1 MRRQTN
7 YEIKMYLSATEV
19 ETQEE
24 AKSSGWRDLIKKM
37 EALANRQQCLQSLLE
52 LTELCADSIADKHK
66 PRAELKGNNH
76 HFHVNCH
83 HHDDNCNSSRLNYL
97 CAIYSG
103 GTANYTPAR
112 LLNSEQEKYLQQFC
126 Q

>member
-37 EALANRQQCLQSLLE
+37 EALANRQQCLQS
-52 LTELCADSIADKHK
+52 A
-66 PRAELKGNNH
+66 
-76 HFHVNCH
+76 
-83 HHDDNCNSSRLNYL
+83 
-97 CAIYSG
+97 
-103 GTANYTPAR
+103 
-112 LLNSEQEKYLQQFC
+112 
-126 Q
+126 

>member
-52 LTELCADSIADKHK
+52 LTELCADSIVDKHK

-83 HHDDNCNSSRLNYL
+83 HHEMP
-97 CAIYSG
+97 ATTV
-103 GTANYTPAR
+103 TAHV
-112 LLNSEQEKYLQQFC
+112 
-126 Q
+126 

>member
-7 YEIKMYLSATEV
+7 YEIKMYLSATDV

-52 LTELCADSIADKHK
+52 LTELCADSKADKHN

-76 HFHVNCH
+76 HFHDNCH
-83 HHDDNCNSSRLNYL
+83 HREMP
-97 CAIYSG
+97 ATTV
-103 GTANYTPAR
+103 TAYV
-112 LLNSEQEKYLQQFC
+112 
-126 Q
+126 

>member
-7 YEIKMYLSATEV
+7 YEIKMYLSATEG

-52 LTELCADSIADKHK
+52 LTELCADSIADKRK
-66 PRAELKGNNH
+66 RRAELKGNNH

-83 HHDDNCNSSRLNYL
+83 RHEMS
-97 CAIYSG
+97 ATTV
-103 GTANYTPAR
+103 TAHV
-112 LLNSEQEKYLQQFC
+112 
-126 Q
+126 